1 MANLLA
7 LSKRG
12 LRRVSCLIVVTL
24 LAGSV
29 FLISVPLKAET
40 LFDSTTNPIFG
51 LDPVS
56 DGIKIAASFSTGN
69 GPVRLSNLTLRWRRD
84 SAQTG
89 DIRILLLN
97 DNNGRPG
104 SVLNNLALIDSRT
117 LPTGDQWLSI
127 PIKNEKALKEKNRY
141 WIEITASGSA
151 GFVAYSRE
159 RNGQGVATESYVN
172 MYGLHR
178 NTETGP
184 YIFKLTSFEK
194 NTVGSA
200 TSFH

>member
-12 LRRVSCLIVVTL
+12 LRRVSCLMGVTL
-24 LAGSV
+24 LTGSV

-56 DGIKIAASFSTGN
+56 DGIKIAASFSTSN
-69 GPVRLSNLTLRWRRD
+69 GPIRLSNLTLRWRRD

-97 DNNGRPG
+97 DNDGRPG
-104 SVLNNLALIDSRT
+104 SVLDNLDLVDSRT
-117 LPTGDQWLSI
+117 LATGEQWLSI
-127 PIKNEKALKEKNRY
+127 PIKNEKALKEKTRY

-151 GFVAYSRE
+151 GSVAYSRE
-159 RNGQGVATESYVN
+159 HNGQGVA
-172 MYGLHR
+172 
-178 NTETGP
+178 
-184 YIFKLTSFEK
+184 F
-194 NTVGSA
+194 
-200 TSFH
+200 